1 MEGLRRKAANVF
13 LPSKHYILSLQFRD
27 VLLQEEAHQCYKRSL
42 PWKHPL
48 GGQNCIF
55 RTCFRSLKRLC
66 T

>member
-1 MEGLRRKAANVF
+1 MEGFRRKVANVF

-48 GGQNCIF
+48 GGQKLHF
-55 RTCFRSLKRLC
+55 PHMFL
-66 T
+66 